1 MRTYRLTPAGRRLC
15 LALLVGA
22 LLIWVFALWSFSSTL
37 RISYNPLAF
46 LTSLRDSL
54 AAGIGVAEVVPA
66 LLMLALIVATPL
78 LIWSLLEEWS
88 AAYTPTPEGLRF
100 ESLGVALTYP
110 WPVVQAVRPADDDG
124 DEPLDELLLAT
135 DQTGQIASPL
145 VRLLHRQA
153 YGRTR
158 LPIYP
163 GLESRD
169 DLIAEIRRAIVAPAP
184 ASAARAA
191 ESAAP

>member
-1 MRTYRLTPAGRRLC
+1 MRTYRLSPAGRRLC

-22 LLIWVFALWSFSSTL
+22 LLIWAFALWSFSSTL

-46 LTSLRDSL
+46 IGSLRESL

-78 LIWSLLEEWS
+78 LIWALLEEWA
-88 AAYTPTPEGLRF
+88 AAYTPTREGLRF

-110 WPVVQAVRPADDDG
+110 WPAVQAVRPADDDG
-124 DEPLDELLLAT
+124 DEPLDELLLAS
-135 DQTGQIASPL
+135 DLTGQIANPL

-163 GLESRD
+163 GLENRD
-169 DLIAEIRRAIVAPAP
+169 DLIAEIRGAITAPAP
-184 ASAARAA
+184 L
-191 ESAAP
+191 SAAPAAEAAAS

>member
-1 MRTYRLTPAGRRLC
+1 MRTYRLSAAGRRLC

-22 LLIWVFALWSFSSTL
+22 LLIWAFALWSFGNTL

-46 LTSLRDSL
+46 VGSLRDSL

-78 LIWSLLEEWS
+78 LIWSLLTEWS

-100 ESLGVALTYP
+100 ESLGVALTHP
-110 WPVVQAVRPADDDG
+110 WASVRAVRPADDDG
-124 DEPLDELLLAT
+124 DEPLDEVLLGA
-135 DQTGQIASPL
+135 DQSAQIANPL

-153 YGRTR
+153 HGRAR

-163 GLESRD
+163 GLEHRD
-169 DLIAEIRRAIVAPAP
+169 DLIAEIRRATVAPAP
-184 ASAARAA
+184 ASATRAA
-191 ESAAP
+191 EAAAS

>member
-46 LTSLRDSL
+46 IGSLRESL

-78 LIWSLLEEWS
+78 LIWNLLEEWG

-110 WPVVQAVRPADDDG
+110 WASVQAVRPADDDA
-124 DEPLDELLLAT
+124 DEPLDELLLAA
-135 DQTGQIASPL
+135 DQTGQIANPL

-153 YGRTR
+153 YGRAR
-158 LPIYP
+158 LPVYP
-163 GLESRD
+163 GIERRD
-169 DLIAEIRRAIVAPAP
+169 ELIAEIRRNIAAPAHTG
-184 ASAARAA
+184 AARAA
-191 ESAAP
+191 EPAAS